1 MIHYINSERF
11 TIERV
16 KEIIAQNM
24 QLALSEDAIKRI
36 EKCRAY
42 LDNKMETQKEPIYGV
57 TTGFG
62 SLCNISV
69 SKQELSQLQKNL
81 ALLLKL

>member
-42 LDNKMETQKEPIYGV
+42 LDNKMETQKEPIY
-57 TTGFG
+57 
-62 SLCNISV
+62 
-69 SKQELSQLQKNL
+69 
-81 ALLLKL
+81 